1 MSLDSRPGST
11 VAVTVGQVLA
21 DEGRIFLALIDELNL
36 GTGTAEKD
44 IFLLRNPVASGV
56 RIQFKEIVLVTTKV
70 SGGTSIR
77 YYRNP
82 TVTAAGTA
90 LTVEN
95 KKTDSITGVG
105 TAFQLPTISA
115 RGVKLD
121 ISGAAGAGELRHDEN
136 FEVELLEGEDL
147 LFTINQPSANN
158 TYSMNVIWA
167 ELDL

>member
-56 RIQFKEIVLVTTKV
+56 RLQFKEIVLVTTKV
-70 SGGTSIR
+70 SGGTSLR

-82 TVTAAGTA
+82 TVSAAGTA
-90 LTVEN
+90 ISIEN

-147 LFTINQPSANN
+147 LFTINQPSANS
-158 TYSMNVIWA
+158 TYSLSVIWG